1 MANSFSKPFRIFVEN
16 LFANSFLLMSILN
29 VSYNVCVCV
38 CVCVCVFYV
47 LYFTLYKKKDACLK
61 NSKLI
66 NWFNGLN
73 VIPNIS
79 WIAYLSSK

>member
-38 CVCVCVFYV
+38 CVCVLCPLFYPV
-47 LYFTLYKKKDACLK
+47 QEE
-61 NSKLI
+61 
-66 NWFNGLN
+66 GR
-73 VIPNIS
+73 VP
-79 WIAYLSSK
+79 